1 MAFVI
6 LPPPSRGARQAQ
18 SRPFRTQKM
27 NISRAEQRVLHVLAL
42 GGEIRHFRDDKGR
55 ITEALCH
62 TREGMVLSDLT
73 LPLFQRLRRRKLIA
87 SKEGGPYRISLLGRR
102 SVRAQLDN
110 RG

>member
-1 MAFVI
+1 VAFVI
-6 LPPPSRGARQAQ
+6 LPFRPLAARRVCSRA
-18 SRPFRTQKM
+18 SRTYHM

-55 ITEALCH
+55 IADALCH
-62 TREGMVLSDLT
+62 TREGLVLSDLT
-73 LPLFQRLRRRKLIA
+73 LPLFQRLRRRRLIA
-87 SKEGGPYRISLLGRR
+87 SKDVGPYRISLLGRR